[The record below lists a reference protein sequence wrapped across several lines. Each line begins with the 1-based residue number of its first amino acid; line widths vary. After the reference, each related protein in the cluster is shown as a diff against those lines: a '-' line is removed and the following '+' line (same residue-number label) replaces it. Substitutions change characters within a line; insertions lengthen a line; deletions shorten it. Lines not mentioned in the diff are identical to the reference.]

1 MSDALYRYE
10 CVIAPHL
17 LVPPAL
23 QDLIT
28 LRSANVYVRNS
39 QDPDLLKKMS
49 IDRGTAEYEM
59 LDWDDSIPPHRRQ
72 DYAARQQR
80 WQPITTENV
89 LVSEYKI
96 KWVYP
101 YRHLISKGNIAI
113 WKMYHLVRSPDPSNL
128 PSPPKEWLM

>member
-1 MSDALYRYE
+1 MCHHAAFVGSTCTSRPDHSSE
-10 CVIAPHL
+10 CKC
-17 LVPPAL
+17 
-23 QDLIT
+23 
-28 LRSANVYVRNS
+28 LRAKLSGPR
-39 QDPDLLKKMS
+39 PFKKMS

>member
-49 IDRGTAEYEM
+49 ARYEM
-59 LDWDDSIPPHRRQ
+59 LDWDDSIQPHRRQ
-72 DYAARQQR
+72 DYAARQRQWR
-80 WQPITTENV
+80 PITSYADLLNN
-89 LVSEYKI
+89 KCI
-96 KWVYP
+96 YP
-101 YRHLISKGNIAI
+101 YHILVSKGNVPI
-113 WKMYHLVRSPDPSNL
+113 WKMYHLVRSPNPSNL